1 MFKLV
6 ESDLCL
12 PKVELSRM
20 GLSLVLM
27 VKVWTSRLEEEEP
40 RISEEQIF

>member
-1 MFKLV
+1 MSKL
-6 ESDLCL
+6 EEPDLFL

-27 VKVWTSRLEEEEP
+27 VKVWTSRFEEEET
-40 RISEEQIF
+40 RISEEQRI